1 MFQTTNQSILCGS
14 NHAICIDMLGFIM
27 MRRWSTKS
35 STASPSPPSLRVS
48 GRHAFGAEVAEGNL
62 SVIFDLSPGWLFW
75 FHPLFLGPFFGLFWW
90 LWLWGKGEF
99 IHHGPG
105 RSIIDISRMQPPS
118 SRTNAQWWNAFL
130 HVLPSRTSHL
140 FETYMTHMTTLY
152 SVQFTWS
159 FLSAIGWL
167 VLRSWYVST
176 RLLKTTT
183 FPLSWQTQQSFL
195 SWPLAILRITLGIRP
210 KIHGK
215 DGLL

>member
-1 MFQTTNQSILCGS
+1 
-14 NHAICIDMLGFIM
+14 
-27 MRRWSTKS
+27 
-35 STASPSPPSLRVS
+35 
-48 GRHAFGAEVAEGNL
+48 
-62 SVIFDLSPGWLFW
+62 
-75 FHPLFLGPFFGLFWW
+75 
-90 LWLWGKGEF
+90 
-99 IHHGPG
+99 
-105 RSIIDISRMQPPS
+105 MQPPS

-130 HVLPSRTSHL
+130 HVLPSRTPHL

-152 SVQFTWS
+152 SVQFIWS

-210 KIHGK
+210 KIRQRRASLRHQTC
-215 DGLL
+215 LLRTAVGWKSCLSDVTTIWEHQGHHSCGPFFCLTHCLMPTICHAKPTLVTSNFKNRSTHTHTLRLWMIDSIWPSSSYQKTLPLMVRSKWIKWRSVGPQNEV